1 MSLIEIIIESSSVA
15 CIQGTVSFASMHAQI
30 SIKAARKLTNSTS
43 LSSYSINAHLHV
55 YSITNL
61 QVTSHVAA
69 ARKRSHHW
77 WLFPW
82 PQTIPW
88 ILKQSEEWHV
98 FVSWDQLWE
107 TLQAAPT
114 LLSYRGYSWEV
125 CKTAMYNVDLVV
137 GWEGFNSLMDFV
149 RQKLVFLHNNPY
161 TIPFDSVACV
171 FNIEKNCWLEIGG
184 PHQLWRLNQPNAQ
197 FPHNAFC
204 MTICQGLL
212 RYSTVLLFFTRKRKM
227 RLHWL

>member
-1 MSLIEIIIESSSVA
+1 MSLIEIIIDSSSVA

-88 ILKQSEEWHV
+88 ILKQLEEWHV
-98 FVSWDQLWE
+98 FVSWDKLRE
-107 TLQAAPT
+107 ALQAAPT
-114 LLSYRGYSWEV
+114 LLSYRGYSREV
-125 CKTAMYNVDLVV
+125 CKTRRVSIPSWICVPKT
-137 GWEGFNSLMDFV
+137 SL
-149 RQKLVFLHNNPY
+149 
-161 TIPFDSVACV
+161 SA
-171 FNIEKNCWLEIGG
+171 
-184 PHQLWRLNQPNAQ
+184 
-197 FPHNAFC
+197 
-204 MTICQGLL
+204 
-212 RYSTVLLFFTRKRKM
+212 
-227 RLHWL
+227 

>member
-1 MSLIEIIIESSSVA
+1 MSLIEIIIDSSSVA

-61 QVTSHVAA
+61 KVTSHVAA

-88 ILKQSEEWHV
+88 ILKQLEEWHV
-98 FVSWDQLWE
+98 FVSWDQLLWE

-171 FNIEKNCWLEIGG
+171 FNI
-184 PHQLWRLNQPNAQ
+184 
-197 FPHNAFC
+197 
-204 MTICQGLL
+204 
-212 RYSTVLLFFTRKRKM
+212 
-227 RLHWL
+227 